1 MKSVK
6 LSRDSD
12 RKQTSSAR
20 LFTIRPVYFKNLQ
33 CYFFFFEFLAAAG
46 SLTSELG
53 LALDSSGKIM
63 LFASFCN
70 GIKSDVSIEFDVV
83 LGFWTGI
90 DKILGDTVS
99 IGVGSDIL
107 ELESGTE
114 EEGGN
119 VELVFSKKD
128 GFVGGTLSIG
138 YGYGPEIEFP
148 VELNLDRCSTYELR
162 RFDLRAIAAKVFH
175 WIALFLD
182 KKISHLKV

>member
-1 MKSVK
+1 M
-6 LSRDSD
+6 L
-12 RKQTSSAR
+12 
-20 LFTIRPVYFKNLQ
+20 N
-33 CYFFFFEFLAAAG
+33 FFFFEFLAAAG
-46 SLTSELG
+46 SLTLELG

-83 LGFWTGI
+83 LGLWTGI

-148 VELNLDRCSTYELR
+148 VELNFDRCSTYELR

-182 KKISHLKV
+182 KKISHLKVWESWLASKADPSTS